1 MPVTLP
7 RRRRRVRL
15 WRLRSFRSATAVAAA
30 AAVATVP
37 PAATIL
43 GSGVAVAEACA
54 PRCDYAHYYG
64 PYDFTYARPAL
75 FGAPRCDAG
84 GDCAPHLAYTT
95 GLPWP
100 RHPIGPG
107 RITVRLPRVS
117 PRP

>member
-7 RRRRRVRL
+7 G
-15 WRLRSFRSATAVAAA
+15 RLRHLRIRSSATVTAAA
-30 AAVATVP
+30 LAAATLPEAAITLGSGAAVAEV
-37 PAATIL
+37 
-43 GSGVAVAEACA
+43 CA
-54 PRCDYAHYYG
+54 PHCDYNHYYG

-75 FGAPRCDAG
+75 FAWPRCGAG

-100 RHPIGPG
+100 RQTTAPG
-107 RITVRLPRVS
+107 RITVRLPHLS